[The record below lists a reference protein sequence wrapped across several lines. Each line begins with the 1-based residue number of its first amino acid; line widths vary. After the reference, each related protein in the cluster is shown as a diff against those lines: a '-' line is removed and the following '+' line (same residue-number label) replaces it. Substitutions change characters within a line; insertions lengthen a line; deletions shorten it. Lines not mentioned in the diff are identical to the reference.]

1 MPDASTSTPASA
13 SASSTIKGSATPM
26 TSKAPAS
33 RPAPSSSWVKELTG
47 RTPWLRTLRAQNAT
61 QVFDNID
68 CRKSISPDA
77 ADSDKSG
84 NSTVIYHSTATHPL
98 APTTGDAFALAFGR
112 EPTNADFDSHK
123 MGLAGL
129 GRYGKDHRP
138 HVLMYGQAFVVEKKE
153 RSAGYVDSSFQT
165 KDGDERRK
173 AIKTAKTK
181 ASMTAARFN
190 RLLAEDGLKIVPETK
205 TKKILHS
212 EQLSVRIPLD
222 KNGNVMDGQDHTG
235 SFLPNL
241 TMNETERE
249 TTADSPRSRH
259 DSVNSTPQTSVSCSA
274 NPPSPDA
281 PSPSPSLRLP
291 STSGAA
297 PSSPDARPTLPG
309 ATPSPADAEVNS
321 QPPQPIPALEP
332 SDRDDAEGYSEFA
345 PKDEDE
351 KIYSKYIVSR
361 VSRSRL
367 REDHLPPPARTP
379 EMRER
384 RTISPTTQR
393 APSSPRE
400 MAKPPAS
407 RKRKSCDTVE
417 PITPQGS
424 KRHRTDQVQ
433 EDATAMMD
441 AGPSTAHKDELN
453 LSARPHSLHSGI
465 DNNKATTRVL
475 SGSASTRPA
484 TPIFQRRDG
493 FAPAPRPAQSSKASK
508 PGYSSD
514 AHAEISNT
522 TPPPSQLNAPRVAT
536 EVISPEQQQQPVIT
550 NSVPDAVSKSTKIE
564 QQEIAQTLKKKTA
577 SPSNKL
583 KKKPELQHY
592 SVRARLHG
600 AQNSN
605 VQASRGNPHR
615 HNNDRHGR
623 HQDRHQRRRGEHH
636 H

>member
-13 SASSTIKGSATPM
+13 SVATKASAIPL

-61 QVFDNID
+61 EVFDNID
-68 CRKSISPDA
+68 CGTSISPDA
-77 ADSDKSG
+77 SDSESSK
-84 NSTVIYHSTATHPL
+84 VIYHSTATHPL
-98 APTTGDAFALAFGR
+98 APTTGDAFALAYGR
-112 EPTNADFDSHK
+112 EPTNADYDSHK

-129 GRYGKDHRP
+129 GRYGKGHRS
-138 HVLMYGQAFVVEKKE
+138 HVLMYGQAFVVKKKE

-241 TMNETERE
+241 TMHEIEGE
-249 TTADSPRSRH
+249 TTANSPRSRH
-259 DSVNSTPQTSVSCSA
+259 DSVNSTPQTSVSRNA
-274 NPPSPDA
+274 TPPSPDA
-281 PSPSPSLRLP
+281 PSPSPSLPLLTENVP
-291 STSGAA
+291 
-297 PSSPDARPTLPG
+297 PL
-309 ATPSPADAEVNS
+309 SPADAEVNS
-321 QPPQPIPALEP
+321 QQPQPIPALEP
-332 SDRDDAEGYSEFA
+332 SDRDDVEGYSEFA

-361 VSRSRL
+361 VPHSRL
-367 REDHLPPPARTP
+367 REDHLPSPARTP

-384 RTISPTTQR
+384 RTISPSTQHP
-393 APSSPRE
+393 PSSPRE
-400 MAKPPAS
+400 IAKSPAT

-424 KRHRTDQVQ
+424 KRHKTDQVQ
-433 EDATAMMD
+433 EDATDMMD
-441 AGPSTAHKDELN
+441 AGPSFAHKDASN
-453 LSARPHSLHSGI
+453 LSARPQSLHSGS
-465 DNNKATTRVL
+465 DDNKAMPRTL
-475 SGSASTRPA
+475 SKSTDARPA

-493 FAPAPRPAQSSKASK
+493 FAPAPRPARSSKVSK
-508 PGYSSD
+508 SEYSSD
-514 AHAEISNT
+514 AEISNSK
-522 TPPPSQLNAPRVAT
+522 TPPPQVNAPRVAA
-536 EVISPEQQQQPVIT
+536 EVVPPKQQQQSVVI
-550 NSVPDAVSKSTKIE
+550 NSVPDAVSKSSKIE
-564 QQEIAQTLKKKTA
+564 QQEIAQQLKKKPA
-577 SPSNKL
+577 APSNRL
-583 KKKPELQHY
+583 KKKPEQQHY

-605 VQASRGNPHR
+605 VQASRGNYHR
-615 HNNDRHGR
+615 YNNDRYGR
-623 HQDRHQRRRGEHH
+623 HQDRHQRRREENHR
-636 H
+636 